1 MSSYHCDHLVEHLSI
16 KVHGQWLFPHIVNR
30 KTRAILCVRNQGIGK
45 ILGAWPGL
53 GPGLAECA
61 ADLRELGEHWAA
73 RELDEDTLARS
84 RRVLGEDHS
93 DTQRSARG
101 SPKTCARWADRPI
114 QAHPGQVM
122 TR

>member
-16 KVHGQWLFPHIVNR
+16 KVHGQWLFPHIVKQENAGDPLR
-30 KTRAILCVRNQGIGK
+30 EEPGHRQNP
-45 ILGAWPGL
+45 GALARL